1 MIELKHLRLLR
12 AAAAHGT
19 ISGAARELGYSQPA
33 LTQQIQG
40 LERYLGTPVLLR
52 GRRGIVLTDA
62 GRVLLRHAEIML
74 QSVAL
79 AEAEIEAV
87 AGLRAG
93 RIRIACFPS
102 AAGALLPQM
111 FARMKAEHPGLHF
124 EMVEADSARALELLR
139 RGECDLAIV
148 YWHLTEGQVVDAVD
162 LRDEEELTPLFD
174 ERVDVVLPS
183 SHPLVSKRWVDIRDL
198 RDDLW
203 IAGCPRCRGN
213 LEHLCR
219 VAGFQPRIGFET
231 DDYLALH
238 RLAALGLGVALAPEL
253 MHTAYPHDERL
264 ALRPLQPLSV
274 RQVGAVS
281 TGPLMQLPAVQRA
294 LCILLEQ
301 TQDAGLRVGATT
313 PAAETA
319 PSNET

>member
-12 AAAAHGT
+12 SAVAHGT

-33 LTQQIQG
+33 LTQQIQA
-40 LERYLGTPVLLR
+40 LERYLGTPVLVR
-52 GRRGIVLTDA
+52 SRRGIVPTDA
-62 GRVLLRHAEIML
+62 GRILLRHAELVL
-74 QSVAL
+74 QSIAL
-79 AEAEIEAV
+79 AESEIEAV
-87 AGLRAG
+87 AGLRSG

-102 AAGALLPQM
+102 AAGALMPQM
-111 FARMKAEHPGLHF
+111 FARMKKDHPGLHF
-124 EMVEADSARALELLR
+124 EMIEADSAKAVELVR
-139 RGECDLAIV
+139 RGECDLAII
-148 YWHLTEGQVVDAVD
+148 YSHLTEGETFDAVE
-162 LRDEEELTPLFD
+162 LGEDEVLTPLFD
-174 ERVDVVLPS
+174 ERVDVVLPT
-183 SHPLVSKRWVDIRDL
+183 SHPLVSKRWVDVREL

-219 VAGFQPRIGFET
+219 VAGFEPQIGFET

-253 MHTAYPHDERL
+253 MHTAFPNDERL

-294 LCILLEQ
+294 VEILLEQ
-301 TQDAGLRVGATT
+301 TQDAGLRVS
-313 PAAETA
+313 
-319 PSNET
+319 PSTIQT